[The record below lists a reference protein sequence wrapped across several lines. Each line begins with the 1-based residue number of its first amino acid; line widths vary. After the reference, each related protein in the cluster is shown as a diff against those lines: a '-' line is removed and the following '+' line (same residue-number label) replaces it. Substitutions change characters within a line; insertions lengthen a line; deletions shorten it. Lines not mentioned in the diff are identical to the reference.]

1 MISITDED
9 IDRAEKIFLPEGEQF
24 DEERRKAIKCLESKN
39 IQACPGSGKTTALL
53 AKLFILS
60 KKMSFKDN
68 RGICVLTH
76 TNVAID
82 EIRESLGYVG
92 NILFN
97 YPNFF
102 GTIQSFVDKF
112 LAIPA
117 YSHYYGGSIVRIDNE
132 IYYEMIERESK
143 FLPRNVK
150 GNLSI
155 KARTKRTS
163 IVEELGVIRFDPNEF
178 NNLVEGINGDAIYKD
193 KNGVMFKEILG
204 FKEKIL
210 EKGILC
216 FDDAYSLAFRYMRD
230 FNPLLRDAFS
240 SRFSYV
246 FIDEMQDTDL
256 HQLRIIEQ
264 IFDPSSV
271 IIQMIGD
278 PNQAI
283 YASEAS
289 RIIGTAWDSGRTCL
303 NINGS
308 KRFSN
313 SIADKVK
320 LLCVNKQEIKGNSR
334 IDNIA
339 PKIIIFN
346 DSTMGKILN
355 KFIDLIIDNKV
366 HLLSRKRYKVIG
378 WVGKEKEAR
387 RTIPSYYNNYNRTM
401 QLKKLD
407 FSKLEDYLKDNKSP
421 FINDNE
427 AFYYRSSILR
437 AILKL
442 LRLANIRDDRSRY
455 FSERSFI
462 KFIKNDYNDFYEL
475 TTMNMAKWCLDMG
488 NKKDI
493 FDEVKQFFLCDLRS
507 VIKFDITGDIAKFFD
522 RENSKKQHE
531 QVSINKD
538 NIYNYR
544 GVTLELATVHSVKG
558 ETHTATLYLETFYR
572 EYDIQRIIKYLIGIY
587 TKPNKYEYE
596 ALKVAFVGMSRP
608 THLLCIAAH
617 EDTILPHKQKL
628 EQIGWEIIPV

>member
-1 MISITDED
+1 MINITDED
-9 IDRAEKIFLPEGEQF
+9 IDGVEKIFLPYGEKF
-24 DEERRKAIKCLESKN
+24 DNERREVIKCLESKN

-53 AKLFILS
+53 AKLVILS

-82 EIRESLGYVG
+82 EIRESLGYAG
-92 NILFN
+92 NILFS

-132 IYYEMIERESK
+132 IYYETIERESK

-150 GNLSI
+150 VSLSI
-155 KARTKRTS
+155 KAKRKKTS
-163 IVEELGVIRFDPNEF
+163 IVEELGTIRFDTKEF
-178 NNLVEGINGDAIYKD
+178 DNLVEGINGDSIYKD
-193 KNGVMFKEILG
+193 KNGTMFKEILG
-204 FKEKIL
+204 FKKKIL

-216 FDDAYSLAFRYMRD
+216 FDDAYSLAFRYIRD
-230 FNPLLRDAFS
+230 FDPLLRDAFS

-256 HQLRIIEQ
+256 HQLRIIKQ

-289 RIIGTAWDSGRTCL
+289 RIKDTIWDSSSTCL

-320 LLCVNKQEIKGNSR
+320 LLCVNKQEIKGNSG
-334 IDNIA
+334 IDNID

-346 DSTMGKILN
+346 DSNINKVLN
-355 KFIDLIIDNKV
+355 KFVDLIIDNKIY
-366 HLLSRKRYKVIG
+366 LLNRKKYKVIG

-387 RTIPSYYNNYNRTM
+387 RTIPSYYNNYNRTT

-407 FSKLEDYLKDNKSP
+407 FSYLEDYLRDNKP
-421 FINDNE
+421 LFINDDE
-427 AFYYRSSILR
+427 VLYYKSGIMR
-437 AILKL
+437 AMLKL
-442 LRLANIRDDRSRY
+442 LRLANIRDINSRY
-455 FSERSFI
+455 FNEKSLL
-462 KFIKNDYNDFYEL
+462 KFLKDKHNDFYEL
-475 TTMNMAKWCLDMG
+475 IIENMAKWCLDRG
-488 NKKDI
+488 NYRDI
-493 FDEVKQFFLCDLRS
+493 FDEVKQFFLYDLRS
-507 VIKFDITGDIAKFFD
+507 VIKFDITNDITRFFD
-522 RENSKKQHE
+522 RKNDKKQYAKAT
-531 QVSINKD
+531 INAE
-538 NIYNYR
+538 NTYTYR
-544 GVTLELATVHSVKG
+544 DITLELATVHSVKG
-558 ETHTATLYLETFYR
+558 ETHTATLYLETFYYK
-572 EYDIQRIIKYLIGIY
+572 YDIQRIIKYICGIY
-587 TKPNKYEYE
+587 KEPNKHEY
-596 ALKVAFVGMSRP
+596 ATLKVAFVGMSRP

-617 EDTILPHKQKL
+617 EDTIRPHMQKL
-628 EQIGWEIIPV
+628 EQIGWEIIHI